1 MDQNSIFLKSEGDAW
16 YSRNQSHLKARH
28 AVANAHDVQFICNSL
43 SEFKGEINKILE
55 IGCSTGTKLDII
67 CEHFNA
73 AGDGIEPSKAAV
85 DDGNNLLKQKN
96 VRLHV
101 GSGENLDL
109 QAQTYDL
116 VYFAFCLYLFD
127 RKTLMQALAEADR
140 VLKPGGF
147 LVITDFDPSNRQK
160 RVYEH
165 AEGVFSYKQDYS
177 SFYTNS
183 GLYYLIGKQAFSH
196 NKSFF
201 DIDSNERISTT
212 ILFKEPDAYPMMTP
226 VK

>member
-16 YSRNQSHLKARH
+16 HARNQSHLKARH
-28 AVANAHDVQFICNSL
+28 TVANAPDVQFICNSL
-43 SEFKGEINKILE
+43 DNFKGQINKILE
-55 IGCSTGTKLDII
+55 IGCSTGIKLDII
-67 CEHFNA
+67 CERFEA
-73 AGDGIEPSKAAV
+73 SGDGIEPSKAAV
-85 DDGNNLLKQKN
+85 DDGNKLLQQKN

-101 GSGENLDL
+101 GSGESLGL
-109 QAQTYDL
+109 KAQTYDL

-127 RKTLMQALAEADR
+127 RKILMQALAEADR

-177 SFYTNS
+177 NFYTNS
-183 GLYYLIGKQAFSH
+183 GLYYLMGKQAFSH
-196 NKSFF
+196 KKSFF
-201 DIDSNERISTT
+201 DVDSNERVSTT
-212 ILFKEPDAYPMMTP
+212 ILYKEPDAYLTVTP
-226 VK
+226 AK